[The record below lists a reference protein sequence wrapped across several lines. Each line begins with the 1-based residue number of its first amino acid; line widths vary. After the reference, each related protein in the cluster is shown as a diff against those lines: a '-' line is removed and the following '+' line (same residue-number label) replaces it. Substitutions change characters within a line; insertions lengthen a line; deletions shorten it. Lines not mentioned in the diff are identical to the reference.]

1 MPIFSKILMREKNI
15 LKRRSKEP
23 KKKEKIQIIIN
34 IRLSIK

>member
-1 MPIFSKILMREKNI
+1 MPIFSKIFMREKNI

-23 KKKEKIQIIIN
+23 KKKEKKQIIFK